1 MDKEQPKIMKR
12 GFAAMDPEKRREI
25 ARIGGAAV
33 SAEKRS
39 FSRDPDLAA
48 ACGRK
53 GGSSIDPAKRTF
65 FKDRS
70 LAADAGRKGGL
81 ALHTGR
87 RQPKESQP

>member
-1 MDKEQPKIMKR
+1 MSEEQPTKMMRR

-25 ARIGGAAV
+25 ARLGGKAV
-33 SAEKRS
+33 PAEKRS

-65 FKDRS
+65 SKDRA
-70 LAADAGRKGGL
+70 LAMTAGRKGGIAPRL
-81 ALHTGR
+81 IGGR
-87 RQPKESQP
+87 KEP